1 MKIHQVDQ
9 GSYDWLRAKIG
20 IPSSSN
26 FERIVTPGKL
36 QLSSQAE
43 KYAWELIAEELL
55 GAPLDDFG
63 TALMSR
69 GTSMEVEA
77 RGYYSL
83 TENVDVTPGG
93 FVVRD
98 DGKAGASPDGFVG
111 DDGLLEIKCPS
122 AEVHVGYL
130 LDSQGIG
137 YRIQVQT
144 QLWVCEREWND
155 TLSYHPTMPKALVR
169 QGRDE
174 KVIKAIAECA
184 DRFHELMLDM
194 KDKLAQ
200 RYGLFDGE
208 PFPALTLVSDAPTA
222 INGRYER

>member
-1 MKIHQVDQ
+1 MKLYPVEQ
-9 GSYDWLRAKIG
+9 GTYDWLRAKIG

-26 FERIVTPGKL
+26 FERIVTPAKL

-63 TALMSR
+63 TALMAR
-69 GTSMEVEA
+69 GNSMEVEA

-83 TENVDVTPGG
+83 TENVDVAPGG

-98 DGKAGASPDGFVG
+98 DGKAGASPDGFVEK
-111 DDGLLEIKCPS
+111 DGLIEIKCPS

-169 QGRDE
+169 QHRDE

-184 DRFHELMLDM
+184 DKFHEMMLDM
-194 KDKLAQ
+194 KDKLQQ
-200 RYGLFDGE
+200 RYDLFADEDFGALSLVQGGL
-208 PFPALTLVSDAPTA
+208 SDA
-222 INGRYER
+222 RD

>member
-1 MKIHQVDQ
+1 VKIYPVAQ
-9 GSYDWLRAKIG
+9 GSVEWVLAKVG

-26 FERIVTPGKL
+26 FERICTPAKL

-43 KYAWELIAEELL
+43 KYAWELIAEQLL
-55 GAPLDDFG
+55 NAPLADYAS
-63 TALMSR
+63 ALMLR

-83 TENVDVTPGG
+83 IENVDVEPGG

-98 DGKAGASPDGFVG
+98 DRKAGASPDGFVG
-111 DDGLLEIKCPS
+111 NDGLIEVKCPS
-122 AEVHVGYL
+122 AEQHVGYL

-169 QGRDE
+169 QYRDE
-174 KVIKAIAECA
+174 KVIAAIAETA
-184 DRFHELMLDM
+184 DRFHEIMLDM
-194 KDKLAQ
+194 
-200 RYGLFDGE
+200 R
-208 PFPALTLVSDAPTA
+208 TS
-222 INGRYER
+222 

>member
-1 MKIHQVDQ
+1 MKFYAVEQ
-9 GSYDWLRAKIG
+9 GKPEWVLAKVG
-20 IPSSSN
+20 VPSSSN
-26 FERIVTPGKL
+26 FERICTPAKL

-43 KYAWELIAEELL
+43 RYAWELIAEQILN
-55 GAPLDDFG
+55 APLSDY
-63 TALMSR
+63 ASVLMSR
-69 GTSMEVEA
+69 GNSMEVEA

-83 TENVDVTPGG
+83 VENVDVKPGG

-98 DGKAGASPDGFVG
+98 DRKAGASPDGFVG
-111 DDGLLEIKCPS
+111 TDGLIEIKCPS
-122 AEVHVGYL
+122 AEQHIGYL

-169 QGRDE
+169 QHRDE
-174 KVIKAIAECA
+174 KVITAIAETA

-194 KDKLAQ
+194 KDKLKRAH
-200 RYGLFDGE
+200 GLFEGE
-208 PFPALTLVSDAPTA
+208 EFGPLTLVQGGLSDA
-222 INGRYER
+222 RD